1 MWCIGDL
8 FLPPTFAQVLRTYS
22 YELQASTGAQRLGL
36 GRKLMEQLSAIRR
49 ASGMRKVM
57 LTVQKGRFL
66 LSYYLQP
73 TDDHFQRTSVLF
85 ISTNT

>member
-8 FLPPTFAQVLRTYS
+8 FLSPTFAQVLKTYS
-22 YELQASTGAQRLGL
+22 YELQASTGTRHLGL
-36 GRKLMEQLSAIRR
+36 GRKLMEQLSAIGR
-49 ASGMRKVM
+49 ASGMHKVM
-57 LTVQKGRFL
+57 LTAQKGRFL

-73 TDDHFQRTSVLF
+73 TDEQFQRTSVLS